1 MPRISKRRCM
11 RCSQRFR
18 TFWYLTAF
26 IGVAARRCRRAAHT
40 TYWRDTGQKLRARIF
55 STDTTPIT
63 VCSGRG
69 GEAVG
74 TILAIDPGNME
85 SGYVLVEHDGKEI
98 RKVLDVGKVPNG
110 EIFPVLCREYQHL
123 AIEMVAG
130 MGMPVGQEVFDTC
143 FWIGR
148 FWEYAE
154 LYQQGYQIQKIF
166 RREEKLYLCGRA
178 STKDANIRQALV
190 DRYAPGQ
197 PNYGKGTRKNPGFFY
212 GFAADMWAAMAVATT
227 YFDKYIRGVKL

>member
-1 MPRISKRRCM
+1 M
-11 RCSQRFR
+11 
-18 TFWYLTAF
+18 
-26 IGVAARRCRRAAHT
+26 
-40 TYWRDTGQKLRARIF
+40 
-55 STDTTPIT
+55 
-63 VCSGRG
+63 
-69 GEAVG
+69 G

-98 RKVLDVGKVPNG
+98 RKVLDVGKVPND
-110 EIFPVLCREYQHL
+110 EIFPILCREYQHL

-154 LYQQGYQIQKIF
+154 LYRKGYQIQKIF

-178 STKDANIRQALV
+178 SAKDVNIRQASSTDTRP
-190 DRYAPGQ
+190 DRRISAREQRRTPVSFTGSRRIC
-197 PNYGKGTRKNPGFFY
+197 GRL
-212 GFAADMWAAMAVATT
+212 W
-227 YFDKYIRGVKL
+227 RWL

>member
-1 MPRISKRRCM
+1 M
-11 RCSQRFR
+11 
-18 TFWYLTAF
+18 
-26 IGVAARRCRRAAHT
+26 
-40 TYWRDTGQKLRARIF
+40 
-55 STDTTPIT
+55 
-63 VCSGRG
+63 
-69 GEAVG
+69 G

-85 SGYVLVEHDGKEI
+85 SGHVLVEHDGHEI
-98 RKVLDVGKVPNG
+98 RKVLDVGKVPNGEIFPVLCQVLILPAENG

-154 LYQQGYQIQKIF
+154 LYRKGYQIQKIF

-178 STKDANIRQALV
+178 SAKDANIRQALV

-197 PNYGKGTRKNPGFFY
+197 PNFGKGTK
-212 GFAADMWAAMAVATT
+212 
-227 YFDKYIRGVKL
+227 KIRAFSTASRRTCGRRWR

>member
-1 MPRISKRRCM
+1 M
-11 RCSQRFR
+11 
-18 TFWYLTAF
+18 
-26 IGVAARRCRRAAHT
+26 
-40 TYWRDTGQKLRARIF
+40 
-55 STDTTPIT
+55 
-63 VCSGRG
+63 
-69 GEAVG
+69 G
-74 TILAIDPGNME
+74 TILAIDPGNIQ

-110 EIFPVLCREYQHL
+110 KIFPVLCREYQHL

-154 LYQQGYQIQKIF
+154 LFQRCYQIQKIF

-178 STKDANIRQALV
+178 SAKDANIRQALGRPLRARPAELWERNKEEPRFLLRV
-190 DRYAPGQ
+190 RSGYVGGDG
-197 PNYGKGTRKNPGFFY
+197 GGSDVF
-212 GFAADMWAAMAVATT
+212 
-227 YFDKYIRGVKL
+227 